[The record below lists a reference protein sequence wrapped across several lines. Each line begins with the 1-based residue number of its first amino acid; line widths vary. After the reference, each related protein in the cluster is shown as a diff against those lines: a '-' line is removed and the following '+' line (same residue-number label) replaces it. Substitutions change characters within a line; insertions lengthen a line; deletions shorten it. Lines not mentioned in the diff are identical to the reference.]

1 MKTQTKPQAAK
12 QAKLAA
18 IAKGFKAMA
27 QWKPEPIVL
36 NIGGHKMQATW

>member
-27 QWKPEPIVL
+27 QFETQPLVL